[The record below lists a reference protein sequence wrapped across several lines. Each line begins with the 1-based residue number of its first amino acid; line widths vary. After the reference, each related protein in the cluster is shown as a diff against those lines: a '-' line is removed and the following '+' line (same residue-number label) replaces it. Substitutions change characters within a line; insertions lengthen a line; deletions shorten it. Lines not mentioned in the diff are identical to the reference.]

1 MMRSYWKVFSILV
14 CVLAIPTLASA
25 QSSFVGAVTDNTGGV
40 MPGVTVEVASPVLI
54 EKVRT
59 AITDGQGRYSISEL
73 RPGTYTITFSLVGF
87 GTVRR
92 EGVELPGNFTA
103 TVNVQLSVGSLEET
117 ITVSGQAPLVDVTQA
132 ARTVVIDRELLDS
145 LPTPRNTQSFGYLAP
160 GVRLSKPDVGGA
172 QQMEQVNMRVHGA
185 SQLHTTMQVDGML
198 VSPSFSDGA
207 IQNYMNQAHFGE
219 TSFTTSSLGA
229 EVSAGGVR
237 LNMIPRD
244 GGNIFSGSLYAGATE
259 APMQSDNLTDELKAQ
274 GVTLPTGIDHI
285 RDINPSYGGPVKRD
299 KLWFFMSA
307 RYVSV
312 NEHAV
317 NSYMPDG
324 SVAVVDQYV
333 SMALGRLTAQLTDKI
348 KISGFVDRVFKFKGR
363 EFGQTTEPS
372 RASTRRNWGGG
383 NYHTAGS
390 KFTSTV
396 SNRILFE
403 AGYTQI
409 IERLRHGYQP
419 HLFSPP
425 SQMGAPRP
433 AVLQLYTTTT
443 DPFFTIIQHTDLEP
457 ARGMPANTV
466 ASGGPTRT
474 LPDRF
479 VLMSA
484 LSYVTGTHN
493 IKGGWQWAWGQ
504 DRNNALNNGDI
515 SQMNYRRGVPES
527 VVVTNNPLFTE
538 EYVKADMGFYIQ
550 DTWTF
555 KRLTISP
562 GIRYED
568 FNAGIQEQWSPPG
581 RWVPGRWFAE
591 IDNLPR
597 WRDVTPRFGLVYDVR
612 GDGTTAI
619 KFGANKYVRP
629 MAGSFAKNYNPMRGG
644 GSDTRDWFDV
654 DLIPGT
660 STRSGIAKPT
670 DRDDVVQE
678 NEVGPSNS
686 TSFGR
691 AADRQP
697 IDGISRELNYEYTVS
712 LQHQLFSGLSVTAGW
727 YRRNYDKLIGS
738 DNTLL
743 DPATD
748 FTPFTVANPIDGT
761 PLTIY
766 NLNLNKRGQVKTLDY
781 NSDINTHIS
790 NDFEFSFNGRLPN
803 GSTVF
808 GNWSASRNVAVT
820 CDNDNPNGWDQSDL
834 YYAITFLRGG
844 RFCDQRKL
852 SIPYRQD
859 FKVAGTLP
867 LPYGFDLS
875 GTIVSFAGNELQAT
889 WNVPA
894 SVFPNGQRTQ
904 TTNVQLIQPGTKFL
918 ERWNQVDF
926 AVKKSFRV
934 GRITYST
941 QMDLY
946 NMLNSSVV
954 LTRNTSY
961 GPSLDF
967 PQTIIQARLMRLVAQ
982 IKW

>member
-1 MMRSYWKVFSILV
+1 MTRAKLFA
-14 CVLAIPTLASA
+14 LALGALLLLPAGASA
-25 QSSFVGAVTDNTGGV
+25 QSSFVGVVTDNTGGV
-40 MPGVTVEVASPVLI
+40 LPGATVEVASPVLI

-59 AITDGQGRYSISEL
+59 AVTDGQGRYTITQL
-73 RPGTYTITFSLVGF
+73 RPGTYTITFSLAGF

-92 EGVELPGNFTA
+92 EGVVLPSDFTA
-103 TVNVQLSVGSLEET
+103 TVSVQLGVGTLEET
-117 ITVSGQAPLVDVTQA
+117 VTVSGQTPLVDVQSA

-160 GVRLSKPDVGGA
+160 GVRLSRPDVGGA

-185 SQLHTTMQVDGML
+185 SQLHTTMQIDGML

-219 TSFTTSSLGA
+219 TAFTTSSQGA

-244 GGNIFSGSLYAGATE
+244 GGNIFSGTIYAGATE
-259 APMQSDNLTDELKAQ
+259 KQFQSDNLTPELIAQ
-274 GVTLPTGIDHI
+274 GVTLPTGIDHV

-299 KLWFFMSA
+299 RLWFYMST

-333 SMALGRLTAQLTDKI
+333 SMVLGRLTAQLTPKM
-348 KISGFVDRVFKFKGR
+348 KLSGFVDRVFKFKGR
-363 EFGQTTEPS
+363 EFGQTAEPS

-383 NYHTAGS
+383 NYSTSGS

-396 SNRILFE
+396 SSRILFE

-409 IERLRHGYQP
+409 LERLRHGYQP

-425 SQMGAPRP
+425 AQLGPPRP

-443 DPFFTIIQHTDLEP
+443 DPFFTIIRHTELEP
-457 ARGMPANTV
+457 ARGTPANTV
-466 ASGGPTRT
+466 ATGGASRT
-474 LPDRF
+474 LPDRY

-504 DRNNALNNGDI
+504 DRSNNLTNGDI
-515 SQMNYRRGVPES
+515 SAQQYRRGIPES
-527 VVVTNNPLFTE
+527 VVVTQNPLFTD
-538 EYVKADMGFYIQ
+538 EYVKGDMGFYIQ
-550 DTWTF
+550 DTWTL

-562 GIRYED
+562 GVRYED
-568 FNAGIQEQWSPPG
+568 FTAYIQEQWSPPG
-581 RWVPGRWFAE
+581 RFVPGRWFPKIE
-591 IDNLPR
+591 NLPR

-612 GDGTTAI
+612 GDGTTAV
-619 KFGANKYVRP
+619 KFAANKYVRP
-629 MAGSFAKNYNPMRGG
+629 MAGSFAQRYNPLRGG

-660 STRSGIAKPT
+660 AIRSGVPKPT
-670 DRDDVVQE
+670 DRDDVVQD
-678 NEVGPSNS
+678 NEIGPSNS

-691 AADRQP
+691 SADRQP

-712 LQHQLFSGLSVTAGW
+712 VQHQLFSGLSVTGGW

-743 DPATD
+743 DPARD
-748 FTPFTVANPIDGT
+748 FTPFTVANPLTGE

-766 NLNLNKRGQVKTLDY
+766 NLNLNKRGQTSVLDY
-781 NSDINTHIS
+781 NSDVNTHIS
-790 NDFEFSFNGRLPN
+790 NDFEFSFNSRLPN

-808 GNWSASRNVAVT
+808 GNWSASKNVAVT
-820 CDNDNPNGWDQSDL
+820 CDQDDPNGSDQSDL

-844 RFCDQRKL
+844 RWCDQRL
-852 SIPYRQD
+852 LPIPYRHD
-859 FKVAGTLP
+859 FKLAGTLP
-867 LPYGFDLS
+867 LRYGIELS
-875 GTIVSFAGNELQAT
+875 GTVVSFAGNELQAT

-894 SVFPNGQRTQ
+894 SEFPNRQRTQ
-904 TTNVQLIQPGTKFL
+904 TTTVQLIPPGTKYL
-918 ERWNQVDF
+918 DRWNQVDF
-926 AVKKSFRV
+926 AVKKSFRA
-934 GRITYST
+934 GRVTYST

-946 NMLNSSVV
+946 NALNSSVV
-954 LTRNTSY
+954 ITRNTSY

-967 PQTIIQARLMRLVAQ
+967 PTAIIQARLMRLVAQ